1 MEAKMLN
8 DILLYLGGVIT
19 LLWGVSHLF
28 PTKSVVKGLGEISE
42 DNKNII
48 TMEWIVEGVALIFI
62 GFIVIGVT
70 IIGTAGV
77 VTLFI
82 YYSSAGCLIVLA
94 VVSVFTGFR
103 INFFAFKMC
112 PYLFTISALL
122 IILGNSL

>member
-1 MEAKMLN
+1 MLN
-8 DILLYLGGVIT
+8 EILLYVGGAIT

-28 PTKSVVKGLGEISE
+28 PTKSVVKGFGEISE

-48 TMEWIVEGVALIFI
+48 TMEWIVEGIALIFI
-62 GFIVIGVT
+62 GFIVIGLTVIGIPGKVT
-70 IIGTAGV
+70 SFV
-77 VTLFI
+77 

-94 VVSVFTGFR
+94 VVSVLTGFR

>member
-1 MEAKMLN
+1 MLN

-28 PTKSVVKGLGEISE
+28 PTKSVVKGFGEISE

-48 TMEWIVEGVALIFI
+48 TMEWIVEGIALIFI
-62 GFIVIGVT
+62 GFIVIGLTVIGIPGKVT
-70 IIGTAGV
+70 SFV
-77 VTLFI
+77 

-94 VVSVFTGFR
+94 VVSVLTGFR

>member
-1 MEAKMLN
+1 MLN
-8 DILLYLGGVIT
+8 NILLYAGGIIP

-28 PTKSVVKGLGEISE
+28 PTKSIVKGFGEISK

-48 TMEWIVEGVALIFI
+48 TMEWIIEAIALIFI
-62 GFIVIGVT
+62 GVMVIGVT
-70 IIGTAGV
+70 IIGIAGE
-77 VTLFI
+77 VTSFV

-94 VVSVFTGFR
+94 VISLFTGFR

-112 PYLFTISALL
+112 PYIFTISALL